1 MIERIRYKL
10 SNQMRH
16 FKEFNQFKIVLKLI
30 DRHLIELEMIE
41 KYNVKALDSLNMEPY
56 MLANTRI
63 KNHIIRKGLQI
74 K

>member
-1 MIERIRYKL
+1 
-10 SNQMRH
+10 MRH

-30 DRHLIELEMIE
+30 DRHLVELEMIE